1 MKLNGTR
8 LSKTAET
15 NHHSRL
21 EEQPAR
27 HLSVHPSTLSEGGE
41 VEGGLELGRLVEVV
55 RRRLPIILGVTSLV
69 LVATVVWNRTRP
81 PAYEGSF
88 KILIEPVTAESQ
100 VVSSLSGN
108 ATKAE
113 NQDLG
118 NATLASK
125 ETLDYPTQIQ
135 ILTSPKILT
144 PVVQKLQ
151 ASDPTFS
158 YGKLMG
164 LLKVSR
170 QKEPAET
177 KILEVQYHSTS
188 GPEVDQVIKL
198 LSQAYIRYSLTERQT
213 NVRRAVQFVDEQLP
227 KVQKQV
233 KDVEASLQRFREQ
246 NQLVDPTVLGTQI
259 GTQIS
264 TTQSQLIAN
273 QVELAQT
280 RQLYNSLEKQL
291 QLQPKGAEAATVLT
305 DAPGYQDLV
314 KQLQT
319 LDVELQT
326 QSAALTEDNPK
337 VIDLREKRAK
347 LVPLLQQKAEAA
359 LGKNLSKN
367 FSQAQTLPYQN
378 PLRQELSKQY
388 VNASIQLQV
397 LESKQNGLSLARQR
411 LALQSSQLPALSR
424 QYENLTR
431 TLQLSTDQLNKFLQ
445 KREELMINAARQEV
459 PWELVSPPSMQKV
472 TSASLLRDLVLGTL
486 LGGLLGFGVA
496 LLVDKMNDVIYT
508 VKDLRS
514 ELKIAILGMIP
525 QREELQKVKVQPKSF
540 LSSKFGSKF
549 SPTLNSKNFNRED
562 FTFSSETP
570 EQTTKNVRYQFSPFA
585 EAFRSLYTQIR
596 LLNPDSPVRSLVIS
610 SSVSGEGKTTIAT
623 QLAKAAAAMGQ
634 RVLLV
639 DADLR
644 KPSLQELRI
653 QDSRDG
659 LTDVITD
666 RLNLMD
672 VVRPM
677 PDETNLYVLLSGLL
691 PLDPTSLLGSQ
702 KMQMLME
709 SCQSNFDLIIY
720 DTAPLNFADS
730 LLLVPQTDGLLLVA
744 RLGDVHRET
753 LQNAVRLLDT
763 SQVPVLGLVVNMV
776 NDHQFSAGASY
787 PQQIKNY

>member
-1 MKLNGTR
+1 M
-8 LSKTAET
+8 
-15 NHHSRL
+15 
-21 EEQPAR
+21 
-27 HLSVHPSTLSEGGE
+27 HPSTLSEGGE
-41 VEGGLELGRLVEVV
+41 VEGGLELGRLVDVV

-69 LVATVVWNRTRP
+69 LLATVIWNRTRP
-81 PAYEGSF
+81 PAYEGNF

-108 ATKAE
+108 STNTA
-113 NQDLG
+113 NPDLG
-118 NATLASK
+118 NNTVASK

-135 ILTSPKILT
+135 ILTSPKLLM

-151 ASDPTFS
+151 SSDPTFS
-158 YGKLMG
+158 YDKLMVQ
-164 LLKVSR
+164 LKVAR

-177 KILEVQYHSTS
+177 KILEVQYRSAS
-188 GPEVDQVIKL
+188 GPEVDRVIKL
-198 LSQAYIRYSLTERQT
+198 LSQSYIRYSLTERQT
-213 NVRRAVQFVDEQLP
+213 NVRRAVQFVNEQLP

-233 KDVEASLQRFREQ
+233 RDLEASLQRFREQ

-264 TTQSQLIAN
+264 NNQTQLLAN

-305 DAPGYQDLV
+305 DAPGYQQLV
-314 KQLQT
+314 KQLQE

-326 QSAALTEDNPK
+326 QSAELTEDNPK
-337 VIDLREKRAK
+337 VIALREKRAK

-359 LGKNLSKN
+359 LGKDLSKN
-367 FSQAQTLPYQN
+367 FSKVQTLPYQN
-378 PLRQELSKQY
+378 PLRQDLSRQY

-397 LESKQNGLSLARQR
+397 LESKQNGLNLAKRGLARQS
-411 LALQSSQLPALSR
+411 AQLPTLSR
-424 QYENLTR
+424 QYENLQR
-431 TLQLSTDQLNKFLQ
+431 SLQLSTDQLNKFLQ

-459 PWELVSPPSMQKV
+459 PWELVSPPFMQKV
-472 TSASLLRDLVLGTL
+472 ASASLLRDLVLGTL

-508 VKDLRS
+508 IKDLRS
-514 ELKIAILGMIP
+514 ELKIAVLGMIP
-525 QREELQKVKVQPKSF
+525 QREEPQKIKVQRKSLLNSK
-540 LSSKFGSKF
+540 LSSK
-549 SPTLNSKNFNRED
+549 NVDRED
-562 FTFSSETP
+562 FTASSETIP
-570 EQTTKNVRYQFSPFA
+570 EYTTTNVRYQFSPFA
-585 EAFRSLYTQIR
+585 EAFRSLYTQLR

-610 SSVSGEGKTTIAT
+610 SSVSGEGKTTIST

-634 RVLLV
+634 KVLLV

-644 KPSLQELRI
+644 KPSLQELRV

-666 RLNLMD
+666 RMNLMD

-677 PDETNLYVLLSGLL
+677 PDENNLYVLLSGLL

-744 RLGDVHRET
+744 RLGEIHREM
-753 LQNAVRLLDT
+753 LQNSVRMLQT

-776 NDHQFSAGASY
+776 NDHQFLSGASY